1 MSLRTRLVLAF
12 LLLAVVPLSGLTL
25 QSYLTSRRALRKAV
39 EAEAAERARDM
50 NDRLDT
56 VTADLGR
63 RLETVS
69 HLPLGT
75 LLEGDR
81 PEEARERVLGELQTR
96 LGDAAGLV
104 GSLSIVPELVASPA
118 PAVAPQPASPP
129 GAAPVPAVRPEP
141 LPEAERAV
149 VLAPEP
155 PPAPAASGEPGKA
168 PTRPRWVV
176 RLPQRLMRI
185 GELKRKAHER
195 RAAGDKAGFEEAM
208 TEVGEE
214 SAAMGLEASAQ
225 AIEAIA
231 AMPWLRKPG
240 TLPSPPAPPAP
251 AASDED
257 TREKVRAAAR
267 EVARDVAR
275 AQRAEAKA
283 LDDARREEER
293 AKRDLERAAERA
305 AENAQRADEREA
317 DNARRGAR
325 QQAHT
330 MLGRKFDYT
339 FWRNGEA
346 AGKVRANV
354 KPQEVLERVFARSR
368 RQVGEI
374 PFALEADGTLHAA
387 SDDRQKLQGLPLRE
401 IAAAQPGQEIRRTT
415 DDWVVVARR
424 DSASGLALGIARP
437 IGQSLKEIRNA
448 AMTNLA
454 YGLGIASLALVGILP
469 LSRRMTRDLAHLSTG
484 AERLASGDLDAR
496 VTVKSKDEIGR
507 LAATFNRM
515 AEDLRTNQE
524 RLLAQERLRKELE
537 MCRRIQEEMLP
548 HDPLRSAFV
557 EVKGLSLPARE
568 VGGDFFNYFL
578 LPNGEAALLVGDVSG
593 KGVPAALL
601 MANLQATL
609 RARLPLEPDLA
620 ALATHLD
627 AEIEQTTPGAAYLTL
642 FMAVLD
648 GAAGHL
654 RYVNAGHNPPFLLRA
669 DGRVEALGSTGRPLG
684 LLSGGGYEQAQVS
697 LSAGDS
703 LFLYTDGV
711 VESEDPDGDAFG
723 MDRLQ
728 AMLVEERASGL
739 DGILHRVEESVRAF
753 RGGTEAADD
762 ATMVVLKF
770 AGRS

>member
-1 MSLRTRLVLAF
+1 VGGESESRRLNFIMSLRFRIVLAF
-12 LLLAVVPLSGLTL
+12 LLLAVVPLSGLSL
-25 QSYLTSRRALRKAV
+25 QSYLTSRRPSRKAD

-50 NDRLDT
+50 NDRRDT

-81 PEEARERVLGELQTR
+81 PDDVRERVLGELQTR

-104 GSLSIVPELVASPA
+104 NSLSIVPEPA
-118 PAVAPQPASPP
+118 AAPQPAPKAQ
-129 GAAPVPAVRPEP
+129 GAAVPHAAVAPVPRPEP
-141 LPEAERAV
+141 IPEAERAV

-155 PPAPAASGEPGKA
+155 PAPPTASAEPGGGPPA
-168 PTRPRWVV
+168 RMRWVV
-176 RLPQRLMRI
+176 RLPQRLTRI
-185 GELKRKAHER
+185 GELKRKAYER

-208 TEVGEE
+208 AEVGEE

-225 AIEAIA
+225 AMEAIA
-231 AMPWLRKPG
+231 AMPWLHKPG
-240 TLPSPPAPPAP
+240 GLPSPPAPPGPAP
-251 AASDED
+251 SDDE
-257 TREKVRAAAR
+257 TRREAR
-267 EVARDVAR
+267 EVAR
-275 AQRAEAKA
+275 AQRAQAKA
-283 LDDARREEER
+283 LADAQRDVARAERET
-293 AKRDLERAAERA
+293 ERAAERLAERA
-305 AENAQRADEREA
+305 ADQAQRQ
-317 DNARRGAR
+317 GR
-325 QQAHT
+325 QQAHA
-330 MLGRKFDYT
+330 MLGRAFDYT

-346 AGKVRANV
+346 AGKVRAEV

-368 RQVGEI
+368 RQAGEI
-374 PFALEADGTLHAA
+374 PFALESDGTLHAA
-387 SDDRQKLQGLPLRE
+387 DDDRAKLSRLPLHE
-401 IAAAQPGQEIRRTT
+401 IASVRSGQEIRRTS

-424 DSASGLALGIARP
+424 DPASGLALGIARP

-454 YGLGIASLALVGILP
+454 YGLGIASLAFIGILP
-469 LSRRMTRDLAHLSTG
+469 LSRRMTRDLATLSTG
-484 AERLASGDLDAR
+484 AERLATGDLDAR
-496 VTVKSKDEIGR
+496 VSVKSKDEIGR

-578 LPNGEAALLVGDVSG
+578 LPTGEAALLVGDVSG

-620 ALATHLD
+620 ALAVHLD
-627 AEIEQTTPGAAYLTL
+627 AEIEQSTPGSAYLTL

-669 DGRVEALGSTGRPLG
+669 AARVEARGSTGRPLG
-684 LLSGGGYEQAQVS
+684 LLSGGGYEQAEVA
-697 LSAGDS
+697 LKPGDS

-711 VESEDPDGDAFG
+711 VESEDPAGEAFG

-728 AMLVEERASGL
+728 ALLIEERASGL